1 VARKLSFGEV
11 GTLDTLPLMMNTD
24 LIWKKFIDEKDD
36 LSFSIVY
43 DTYVEVLYAHGIHLG
58 FRDELCKDA
67 IQDVFYNIFIN
78 VSSG

>member
-1 VARKLSFGEV
+1 
-11 GTLDTLPLMMNTD
+11 MMNTD
-24 LIWKKFIDEKDD
+24 LIWKKFIDKKDD

-43 DTYVEVLYAHGIHLG
+43 DTYVEVLYAYGIHLG

>member
-43 DTYVEVLYAHGIHLG
+43 DTYVEVLYAYGIHLG

>member
-1 VARKLSFGEV
+1 
-11 GTLDTLPLMMNTD
+11 M
-24 LIWKKFIDEKDD
+24 DD

-43 DTYVEVLYAHGIHLG
+43 DTYVEVLYAYGIHLG

>member
-1 VARKLSFGEV
+1 
-11 GTLDTLPLMMNTD
+11 MMNTD

-43 DTYVEVLYAHGIHLG
+43 DTYVEVLYAYGIHLG
-58 FRDELCKDA
+58 FRDELCKDT